1 MENITLVDDREKH
14 SRQEKALKTLEPAQ
28 VTRLICGDYVHGDV
42 AVEFKTAE
50 DMVASI
56 QDYRVFNECSSISE
70 VYKYPY
76 LIIAGDVSRLLELMH
91 QRGLPGR
98 ITVKSYLGA
107 IASLSMIVNVITVAN
122 EDQALTLMQRLFEKH
137 DNSDGVI
144 RGVRKPERKTV
155 NPAATYL
162 SMIRGI
168 STTKALKI
176 CELTGVETLTDLLL
190 LDTDKLLQVEGIGK
204 KSAINIMRYINGE
217 R

>member
-1 MENITLVDDREKH
+1 MIFIDDREKK
-14 SRQEKALKTLEPAQ
+14 SRQTKALEVLPDSQ
-28 VTRLICGDYVHGDV
+28 VSRLDAGDYVSGDT
-42 AVEFKTAE
+42 AVEFKTAS

-56 QDYRVFNECSSISE
+56 VDYRVFNECSSIAE
-70 VYKYPY
+70 LYKYPY
-76 LIIAGDVSRLLELMH
+76 LVIAGNVPKHLEMMYQYNLS
-91 QRGLPGR
+91 GR
-98 ITVKSYLGA
+98 IPVESYLGA
-107 IASLSMIVNVITVAN
+107 LASLSTIVNVLVVNN
-122 EDQALTLMQRLFEKH
+122 ESQALHLIGKIFEKNN
-137 DNSDGVI
+137 NSDGVI